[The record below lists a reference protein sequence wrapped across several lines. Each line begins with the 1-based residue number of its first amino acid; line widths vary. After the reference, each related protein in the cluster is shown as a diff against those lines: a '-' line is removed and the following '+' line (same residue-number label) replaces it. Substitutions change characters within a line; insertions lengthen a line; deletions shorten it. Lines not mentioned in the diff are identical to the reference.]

1 MGFKERLT
9 KEWLFWDGG
18 TGSVL
23 QSWGLQAGELPE
35 TWNIIHP
42 EKIVELNKGYLEA
55 GCDIINTNTFGAN
68 RLKYPDNLEEI
79 VTKAVE
85 HAKKARELTG
95 RANALIA
102 LDLGPTGKLLEPLGD
117 LSFDDAI
124 ACPKVAEYSKEKPSA
139 HNSSLYFCHLPS
151 LPEEEPR

>member
-42 EKIVELNKGYLEA
+42 EKIVELNK
-55 GCDIINTNTFGAN
+55 
-68 RLKYPDNLEEI
+68 
-79 VTKAVE
+79 
-85 HAKKARELTG
+85 
-95 RANALIA
+95 
-102 LDLGPTGKLLEPLGD
+102 LDVI
-117 LSFDDAI
+117 LSTPI
-124 ACPKVAEYSKEKPSA
+124 
-139 HNSSLYFCHLPS
+139 HLVPID
-151 LPEEEPR
+151 

>member
-42 EKIVELNKGYLEA
+42 EKIVFPFSSFADAAALQVLLS
-55 GCDIINTNTFGAN
+55 DMIVGA
-68 RLKYPDNLEEI
+68 
-79 VTKAVE
+79 AV
-85 HAKKARELTG
+85 
-95 RANALIA
+95 
-102 LDLGPTGKLLEPLGD
+102 
-117 LSFDDAI
+117 
-124 ACPKVAEYSKEKPSA
+124 
-139 HNSSLYFCHLPS
+139 
-151 LPEEEPR
+151 

>member
-35 TWNIIHP
+35 TWNINHP
-42 EKIVELNKGYLEA
+42 EKIIELNKGYLEA

-85 HAKKARELTG
+85 HAKKGKETYRARG
-95 RANALIA
+95 
-102 LDLGPTGKLLEPLGD
+102 
-117 LSFDDAI
+117 
-124 ACPKVAEYSKEKPSA
+124 CPDCA
-139 HNSSLYFCHLPS
+139 
-151 LPEEEPR
+151 

>member
-42 EKIVELNKGYLEA
+42 EKIIEL
-55 GCDIINTNTFGAN
+55 I
-68 RLKYPDNLEEI
+68 
-79 VTKAVE
+79 
-85 HAKKARELTG
+85 
-95 RANALIA
+95 
-102 LDLGPTGKLLEPLGD
+102 
-117 LSFDDAI
+117 
-124 ACPKVAEYSKEKPSA
+124 KVI
-139 HNSSLYFCHLPS
+139 
-151 LPEEEPR
+151 

>member
-35 TWNIIHP
+35 TWNINHP

-55 GCDIINTNTFGAN
+55 GCDIINTNTGVSID
-68 RLKYPDNLEEI
+68 YS
-79 VTKAVE
+79 
-85 HAKKARELTG
+85 
-95 RANALIA
+95 
-102 LDLGPTGKLLEPLGD
+102 TGKVVTLKQPGLYHVD
-117 LSFDDAI
+117 LQATVAPTAAGFTLTTRRASRTSARVRRTTLA
-124 ACPKVAEYSKEKPSA
+124 ACA
-139 HNSSLYFCHLPS
+139 
-151 LPEEEPR
+151 

>member
-79 VTKAVE
+79 VTKAVG

-95 RANALIA
+95 RADALIA
-102 LDLGPTGKLLEPLGD
+102 LDLCPTGKLLEPLGD
-117 LSFDDAI
+117 LSFDDAVNTQCI
-124 ACPKVAEYSKEKPSA
+124 
-139 HNSSLYFCHLPS
+139 NM
-151 LPEEEPR
+151 